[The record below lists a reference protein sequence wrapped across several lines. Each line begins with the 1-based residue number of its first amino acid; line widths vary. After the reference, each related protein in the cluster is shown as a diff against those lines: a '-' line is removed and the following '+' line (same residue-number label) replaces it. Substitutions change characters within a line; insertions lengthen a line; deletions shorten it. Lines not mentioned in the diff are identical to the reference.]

1 MSGVAGARRF
11 IVAEFTPPTIWQA
24 GFKGL
29 CPRCGQPHLFAGPV
43 FSTKV
48 TTFADRCSACGLDF
62 TRFNVG
68 DGPAAFL
75 TLILGTIITIAAIS
89 VELTLHPPL
98 WLQMAIWLPVTVIG
112 VVYSL
117 RIAKGALMAAE
128 YRNEARE
135 GAMVRPEDDA
145 DDA

>member
-11 IVAEFTPPTIWQA
+11 IVAEPTPPTIAEAAFQ
-24 GFKGL
+24 GL
-29 CPRCGQPHLFAGPV
+29 CPRCGQPHLFAGPL
-43 FSTKV
+43 FSPQV
-48 TTFADRCSACGLDF
+48 VTFAERCAACELDF
-62 TRFNVG
+62 TQFNVG

-75 TLILGTIITIAAIS
+75 TLILGTIITIAAIA

-98 WLQMAIWLPVTVIG
+98 WLQMAIWLPLTAIS

-135 GAMVRPEDDA
+135 GAVVPREDDG
-145 DDA
+145 DA